1 MNQHEFVTVCKYLK
15 AGVGLGDVTVG
26 EIESVTV
33 YLSFRAFIHKKLM
46 TMEAI

>member
-1 MNQHEFVTVCKYLK
+1 MSQDKAFTICKYLK

-33 YLSFRAFIHKKLM
+33 YLSFQAFIHKKSM
-46 TMEAI
+46 TMETI